1 MNVSEGGVL
10 KQQQQQHQQQHQQQ
24 TRKRDS
30 PLCLLLVD
38 LFRGCVWALLLFFF
52 LAVFCVFCAAVSC
65 QAVNLAALL
74 FLVLYSPFP
83 PLWWIMWR
91 IHESVPCT
99 NASRTLWKKKKKGRK
114 ANQTTNAPKSTQP
127 TPFTSSFFIPFIPLF
142 FFFHC
147 DETPG
152 VMVSSVLHV
161 LRGQADPYTVAI
173 AGGFSV
179 FWLSLY
185 SRRPSFLAF
194 SAIGFLPLLLLPDYS
209 VTCQ

>member
-38 LFRGCVWALLLFFF
+38 LFRGCVWALLFFF
-52 LAVFCVFCAAVSC
+52 GSVLCFLCCGFMPSSEFGRTTFFGVVFPIS
-65 QAVNLAALL
+65 AALVDNVAHSRVCTLYQCESYIVEEEKKGKESKPNNKRSKIHTTHSIHL
-74 FLVLYSPFP
+74 FLFHPFH
-83 PLWWIMWR
+83 PL
-91 IHESVPCT
+91 V
-99 NASRTLWKKKKKGRK
+99 
-114 ANQTTNAPKSTQP
+114 
-127 TPFTSSFFIPFIPLF
+127 F